1 MKSAIFCLIISIS
14 MYCFT
19 PAHAETFTYHWEI
32 DETPSGQETVHIPKP
47 IKVKVEGLNI
57 NASYESGAAVKLA
70 TLYKVYL
77 SPQWDAKKA
86 SLLLDAIDDLP
97 GRRWYFNDKSIY
109 FDKPSYWT
117 LDDAHI
123 QNDIIFGVEIK
134 GVRFV
139 TIASEAFNYADQLMA
154 KVEGVRG
161 RFFSNRTYA
170 SAIFIIGDF
179 SC

>member
-1 MKSAIFCLIISIS
+1 